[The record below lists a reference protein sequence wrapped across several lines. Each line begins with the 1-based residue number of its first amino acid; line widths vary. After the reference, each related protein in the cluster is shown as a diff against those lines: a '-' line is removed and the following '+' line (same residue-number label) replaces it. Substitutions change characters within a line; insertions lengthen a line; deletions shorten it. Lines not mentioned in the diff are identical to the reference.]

1 MHGIER
7 GSGGLSRNGGRIV
20 AGALLRVEKID
31 VFYHDFHAL
40 WEVSI
45 DVEESLVVSIIGA
58 NGAGKST
65 LLNTIAGVLR
75 PSTGVIEFRG
85 KRMNGLMPYR
95 TVSEGISMVP
105 EGRRMFPRLTVLEN
119 LEVGCYIPKARKRKD
134 EVLRRIYQLFP
145 ILEERKNQFSSTLSG
160 GEQQMLAIG
169 RALMCEPKLI
179 LFDEISL
186 GLAPLVIKNIYQT
199 VRQINSEGKIT
210 ALLVE
215 QDIQR
220 SLKAAHKVYI
230 MQSGRIRL
238 QGIPKELSQEDIRK
252 AYFGL

>member
-1 MHGIER
+1 
-7 GSGGLSRNGGRIV
+7 V
-20 AGALLRVEKID
+20 TQPLLRVQKID

-40 WEVSI
+40 WDVSI
-45 DVEESLVVSIIGA
+45 EVEVGLVVSIIGA

-75 PSTGVIEFRG
+75 PSTGTIEFNG
-85 KRMNGLMPYR
+85 KKINGLMPYQAV
-95 TVSEGISMVP
+95 TEGISMVP

-119 LEVGCYIPKARKRKD
+119 LEVGCYIRKARKRKD
-134 EVLRRIYQLFP
+134 EVLQKIYELFP
-145 ILEERKNQFSSTLSG
+145 ILGERENQFSSTLSG

-169 RALMCEPKLI
+169 RALMSEPKLI

-186 GLAPLVIKNIYQT
+186 GLSPLVIKNIYQR
-199 VRQINSEGKIT
+199 VRQINSEGGIT

-230 MQSGRIRL
+230 MQSGKIRL
-238 QGIPKELSQEDIRK
+238 GGIPNELSQEDIRK

>member
-1 MHGIER
+1 MAQ
-7 GSGGLSRNGGRIV
+7 S
-20 AGALLRVEKID
+20 LLRVQNID

-40 WEVSI
+40 WDVSLE
-45 DVEESLVVSIIGA
+45 VEEAMIVSIIGA

-75 PSTGVIEFRG
+75 PSNGTIEFHN
-85 KRMNGLMPYR
+85 KKINGLMPYQA
-95 TVSEGISMVP
+95 VAEGISMVP

-119 LEVGCYIPKARKRKD
+119 LEVGCYIPKARRRKKD
-134 EVLRRIYQLFP
+134 VLQRIYELFP
-145 ILEERKNQFSSTLSG
+145 ILEERKSQLSISLSG

-169 RALMCEPKLI
+169 RALMSEPRLI

-186 GLAPLVIKNIYQT
+186 GLAPFVIKNIYQT
-199 VRQINSEGKIT
+199 MKQINSEGIT

-220 SLKAAHKVYI
+220 SLKASHKVYI
-230 MQSGRIRL
+230 MQSGKIRL
-238 QGIPKELSQEDIRK
+238 EGKPGELSQEDIRK

>member
-1 MHGIER
+1 MTR
-7 GSGGLSRNGGRIV
+7 T
-20 AGALLRVEKID
+20 LLRVQNID

-40 WEVSI
+40 WGVSLE
-45 DVEESLVVSIIGA
+45 VEEALVVSIIGA

-65 LLNTIAGVLR
+65 LLNTIAGVLY
-75 PSTGVIEFRG
+75 PSQGAIEFHG
-85 KRMNGLMPYR
+85 KKINGWMPYR
-95 TVSEGISMVP
+95 TVAEGISMVP
-105 EGRRMFPRLTVLEN
+105 EGRRIFPRLTVLEN
-119 LEVGCYIPKARKRKD
+119 LEMGCYIPKARQKKN
-134 EVLRRIYQLFP
+134 EVLRKIYELFP

-169 RALMCEPKLI
+169 RALMSEPRLI

-186 GLAPLVIKNIYQT
+186 GLSPLVIKNIYQR
-199 VRQINSEGKIT
+199 VRQINSEGIT
-210 ALLVE
+210 TLLVE

-238 QGIPKELSQEDIRK
+238 EGRPAELSQEDIRK

>member
-1 MHGIER
+1 
-7 GSGGLSRNGGRIV
+7 V
-20 AGALLRVEKID
+20 TQTLLRVQKID

-40 WEVSI
+40 WDVSI
-45 DVEESLVVSIIGA
+45 EVEEALVVSIIGA

-75 PSTGVIEFRG
+75 PSAGTIEFHG
-85 KRMNGLMPYR
+85 KRINGLMPYQAV
-95 TVSEGISMVP
+95 TEGISMVP

-119 LEVGCYIPKARKRKD
+119 LEVGCYIPKARKRKN
-134 EVLRRIYQLFP
+134 EVLRKIYELFP

-186 GLAPLVIKNIYQT
+186 GLSPLVIKNIYQR
-199 VRQINSEGKIT
+199 VKQINSEGIT

-238 QGIPKELSQEDIRK
+238 EGIPKELSQEDIHK

>member
-1 MHGIER
+1 MYGIKGSPR
-7 GSGGLSRNGGRIV
+7 GLLGDGGRIV
-20 AGALLRVEKID
+20 AKFLLRVQNID
-31 VFYHDFHAL
+31 AFYHDFHAL
-40 WEVSI
+40 WDVSLEVG
-45 DVEESLVVSIIGA
+45 ESLVVSIIGA

-65 LLNTIAGVLR
+65 LLNTIAGVLS
-75 PSTGVIEFRG
+75 PSKGTIEFHG
-85 KRMNGLMPYR
+85 KRINGLMPYQ
-95 TVSEGISMVP
+95 TVAEGISMVP

-119 LEVGCYIPKARKRKD
+119 LEMGCYIPKARKRKN
-134 EVLRRIYQLFP
+134 EVLQKIYELFP
-145 ILEERKNQFSSTLSG
+145 ILEERKNQLSSTLSG

-186 GLAPLVIKNIYQT
+186 GLAPLVIKNIYQR
-199 VRQINSEGKIT
+199 VKQINSEGIT

-238 QGIPKELSQEDIRK
+238 EGRPGELSQEDIRK

>member
-1 MHGIER
+1 MAN
-7 GSGGLSRNGGRIV
+7 S
-20 AGALLRVEKID
+20 LLRVQKID
-31 VFYHDFHAL
+31 VFYHDFHAVWDASL
-40 WEVSI
+40 E
-45 DVEESLVVSIIGA
+45 VEEALVVSIIGA

-75 PSTGVIEFRG
+75 PSNGTIEFAG
-85 KRMNGLMPYR
+85 KKINGLMPYQA
-95 TVSEGISMVP
+95 VQEGISMVP

-119 LEVGCYIPKARKRKD
+119 LEVGCYTPKARKRKD
-134 EVLRRIYQLFP
+134 EAIRRTYELFP
-145 ILEERKNQFSSTLSG
+145 ILEERKNQLSITLSG

-169 RALMCEPKLI
+169 RALMCEPRLI

-186 GLAPLVIKNIYQT
+186 GLAPLVIKNIYQR
-199 VRQINSEGKIT
+199 VKLINSEGIT

-220 SLKAAHKVYI
+220 SLKSSHKVYI

-238 QGIPKELSQEDIRK
+238 EGKPGELSQEDIRK

>member
-1 MHGIER
+1 
-7 GSGGLSRNGGRIV
+7 V
-20 AGALLRVEKID
+20 TQTLLRVQKID

-40 WEVSI
+40 WDVSI
-45 DVEESLVVSIIGA
+45 DVEEALVVSIIGA

-75 PSTGVIEFRG
+75 PSTGTIEFHG
-85 KRMNGLMPYR
+85 KRINGLMPYQAV
-95 TVSEGISMVP
+95 TEGISMVP

-119 LEVGCYIPKARKRKD
+119 LEVGCYIPKARRRKN
-134 EVLRRIYQLFP
+134 EVLRRIYELFP

-186 GLAPLVIKNIYQT
+186 GLSPLVIKNIYQR
-199 VRQINSEGKIT
+199 VKQINSEGIT

-220 SLKAAHKVYI
+220 SLRAAHKVYI
-230 MQSGRIRL
+230 MQSGKIRL
-238 QGIPKELSQEDIRK
+238 EGIPKELSQEDIRK

>member
-1 MHGIER
+1 M
-7 GSGGLSRNGGRIV
+7 
-20 AGALLRVEKID
+20 AGTLLRVDKID

-40 WEVSI
+40 WNVSI
-45 DVEESLVVSIIGA
+45 EVEEGLVVSMIGA

-65 LLNTIAGVLR
+65 LLSAIAGVLK
-75 PSTGVIEFRG
+75 PSNGVIEFGG
-85 KRMNGLMPYR
+85 KRINGLMPYQ
-95 TVSEGISMVP
+95 TVAEGISMVP

-119 LEVGCYIPKARKRKD
+119 LEVGCYIQRARRRKD
-134 EVLRRIYQLFP
+134 EVLRKIYDLFP
-145 ILEERKNQFSSTLSG
+145 ILGERKNQFSSTLSG

-186 GLAPLVIKNIYQT
+186 GLSPLVIKNIYQT
-199 VRQINSEGKIT
+199 VRQINSEGRIT

-238 QGIPKELSQEDIRK
+238 QGIPKELSQEEIRK

>member
-1 MHGIER
+1 MTQ
-7 GSGGLSRNGGRIV
+7 
-20 AGALLRVEKID
+20 ALLRVQKID

-40 WEVSI
+40 WDVSI
-45 DVEESLVVSIIGA
+45 EVEEALVVSIIGA

-75 PSTGVIEFRG
+75 PSTGTIEFHGR
-85 KRMNGLMPYR
+85 KINGLMPYQAV
-95 TVSEGISMVP
+95 TEGISMVP

-119 LEVGCYIPKARKRKD
+119 LEVGCYIRKARKRKD
-134 EVLRRIYQLFP
+134 EVLRRIYDLFP

-186 GLAPLVIKNIYQT
+186 GLAPLVIKNIYQR
-199 VRQINSEGKIT
+199 VKQINSEGIT

-230 MQSGRIRL
+230 MQSGKIRL
-238 QGIPKELSQEDIRK
+238 EGIPKELSQEDIRK

>member
-1 MHGIER
+1 VGN
-7 GSGGLSRNGGRIV
+7 S
-20 AGALLRVEKID
+20 LLRVQTID

-40 WEVSI
+40 WNISI
-45 DVEESLVVSIIGA
+45 EVEEALVVSIIGA

-75 PSTGVIEFRG
+75 PSNGMIEFHG
-85 KRMNGLMPYR
+85 KKINGLMPYQA
-95 TVSEGISMVP
+95 VAEGISMVP

-119 LEVGCYIPKARKRKD
+119 LEVGCYIPKARKRRD
-134 EVLRRIYQLFP
+134 EVLRKIYELFP
-145 ILEERKNQFSSTLSG
+145 VLEERKHQLSITLSG

-186 GLAPLVIKNIYQT
+186 GLSPLIIKNIYQR
-199 VRQINSEGKIT
+199 VKQINAEGIT

-220 SLKAAHKVYI
+220 SLKTAHKVYI

-238 QGIPKELSQEDIRK
+238 EGIPKEFPQEDIRK

>member
-1 MHGIER
+1 
-7 GSGGLSRNGGRIV
+7 V
-20 AGALLRVEKID
+20 TQTLLRVQKID

-40 WEVSI
+40 WDVSI
-45 DVEESLVVSIIGA
+45 EVQEALVVSIIGA

-75 PSTGVIEFRG
+75 PSTGTIEFHG
-85 KRMNGLMPYR
+85 KRINGLMPYQAV
-95 TVSEGISMVP
+95 TEGISMVP

-119 LEVGCYIPKARKRKD
+119 LEVGCYIPKARRRKN
-134 EVLRRIYQLFP
+134 EVLRRIYELFP

-186 GLAPLVIKNIYQT
+186 GLSPLVIKNIYQR
-199 VRQINSEGKIT
+199 VKQINSEGIT

-220 SLKAAHKVYI
+220 SLRAAHKVYI
-230 MQSGRIRL
+230 MQSGKIRL
-238 QGIPKELSQEDIRK
+238 EGIPKELSQEDIRK

>member
-1 MHGIER
+1 V
-7 GSGGLSRNGGRIV
+7 SQT
-20 AGALLRVEKID
+20 LLRVQNID

-40 WEVSI
+40 WDVSI
-45 DVEESLVVSIIGA
+45 EVEEALVVSIIGA

-75 PSTGVIEFRG
+75 PSKGTIEFHG
-85 KRMNGLMPYR
+85 KKINGLMPYQAV
-95 TVSEGISMVP
+95 TEGISMVP
-105 EGRRMFPRLTVLEN
+105 EGRRMFPTLTVLEN
-119 LEVGCYIPKARKRKD
+119 LEVGCYIRKARKRKD
-134 EVLRRIYQLFP
+134 EVLRRIYGLFP
-145 ILEERKNQFSSTLSG
+145 ILEQRKNQFSSTLSG
-160 GEQQMLAIG
+160 GEQQMLAVG
-169 RALMCEPKLI
+169 RALMSEPKLI
-179 LFDEISL
+179 LLDEISL

-238 QGIPKELSQEDIRK
+238 EGIPKELSQEDIRK

>member
-7 GSGGLSRNGGRIV
+7 GSGSLSGDGGRVGGIP
-20 AGALLRVEKID
+20 LLRVQHID
-31 VFYHDFHAL
+31 AYYGDFHAL
-40 WEVSI
+40 WDVSLEVG
-45 DVEESLVVSIIGA
+45 ESLVVSIIGA

-65 LLNTIAGVLR
+65 LLNTIAGVLT
-75 PSTGVIEFRG
+75 PSKGTIEFHG
-85 KRMNGLMPYR
+85 KRINGLMPYQA
-95 TVSEGISMVP
+95 VAEGISMVP
-105 EGRRMFPRLTVLEN
+105 EGRRVFPRLTVLEN
-119 LEVGCYIPKARKRKD
+119 LEMGCYIPKARQKKD
-134 EVLRRIYQLFP
+134 KVLRKIYELFP
-145 ILEERKNQFSSTLSG
+145 VLEERKNQLSSTLSG

-169 RALMCEPKLI
+169 RALMCEPRLI

-186 GLAPLVIKNIYQT
+186 GLAPLVIKNIYQR
-199 VRQINSEGKIT
+199 VKQINMEGIT

-238 QGIPKELSQEDIRK
+238 EGRPGELSQEDIRK
-252 AYFGL
+252 AYFGV

>member
-1 MHGIER
+1 VPET
-7 GSGGLSRNGGRIV
+7 
-20 AGALLRVEKID
+20 LLRVEKID

-40 WEVSI
+40 WDVSI
-45 DVEESLVVSIIGA
+45 DVEEGLVVSIIGA

-65 LLNTIAGVLR
+65 LLSAIAGVLR
-75 PSTGVIEFRG
+75 PATGVIEFRG
-85 KRMNGLMPYR
+85 KRMNGLMPYQ
-95 TVSEGISMVP
+95 TVAEGISMVP

-119 LEVGCYIPKARKRKD
+119 LEVGCYIAKARKRKN
-134 EVLRRIYQLFP
+134 EVLQKIYDLFP
-145 ILEERKNQFSSTLSG
+145 ILGERKNQYSSTLSG

-186 GLAPLVIKNIYQT
+186 GLSPLVIKNIYQT
-199 VRQINSEGKIT
+199 VKQINLEGRIT

-215 QDIQR
+215 QDIKR

-238 QGIPKELSQEDIRK
+238 EGIPKNLSQEEIRK

>member
-1 MHGIER
+1 V
-7 GSGGLSRNGGRIV
+7 GGT
-20 AGALLRVEKID
+20 LLRVEKID

-45 DVEESLVVSIIGA
+45 DVEEALVVSIIGA

-65 LLNTIAGVLR
+65 LLNTIAGVLK
-75 PSTGVIEFRG
+75 PSAGVIEFGG
-85 KRMNGLMPYR
+85 KRMNGLMPYQ

-119 LEVGCYIPKARKRKD
+119 LEVGCYLPKARKKKE

-145 ILEERKNQFSSTLSG
+145 ILGERKNQFSSTLSG

-238 QGIPKELSQEDIRK
+238 QGVPKELSQEEIRK

>member
-1 MHGIER
+1 MAD
-7 GSGGLSRNGGRIV
+7 S
-20 AGALLRVEKID
+20 LLRVEHVD
-31 VFYHDFHAL
+31 AFYGDFHAL
-40 WEVSI
+40 WDISLQA
-45 DVEESLVVSIIGA
+45 EESLVVSIIGA

-65 LLNTIAGVLR
+65 LLNTIAGVLP
-75 PSTGVIEFRG
+75 PSRGTIEFRG
-85 KRMNGLMPYR
+85 KKINNLKPYQA
-95 TVSEGISMVP
+95 VAEGISMVP
-105 EGRRMFPRLTVLEN
+105 EGRRVFPRLTVLEN
-119 LEVGCYIPKARKRKD
+119 LEMGCYLPNARSRKG
-134 EVLRRIYQLFP
+134 EVIRKIYELFP
-145 ILEERKNQFSSTLSG
+145 ILEERKNQLSSTLSG

-186 GLAPLVIKNIYQT
+186 GLSPLVVKNIYQR
-199 VRQINSEGKIT
+199 VKQINSEGIT
-210 ALLVE
+210 VLLVE

-238 QGIPKELSQEDIRK
+238 EGKPSELSQEDIRK